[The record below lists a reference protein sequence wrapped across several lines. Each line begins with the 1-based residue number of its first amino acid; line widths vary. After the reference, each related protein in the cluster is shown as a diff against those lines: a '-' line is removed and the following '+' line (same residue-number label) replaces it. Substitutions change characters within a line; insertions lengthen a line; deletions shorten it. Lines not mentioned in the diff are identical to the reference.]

1 MNCKNVKSTSKIQ
14 VKLFS
19 QSYSLG
25 YTSGP
30 RCETRLTT
38 RVNAH
43 RMATQINPADKLDDM
58 IHIDRP
64 VIDELSVSRDDIGRP
79 ALVSLTRVIN

>member
-1 MNCKNVKSTSKIQ
+1 MNYVKSTSKVQ
-14 VKLFS
+14 VKLFA

-30 RCETRLTT
+30 RLTT

-43 RMATQINPADKLDDM
+43 RMVTQINQADKLDDM